1 MADSESPQTPPSSRD
16 GSHNETSEDLPLK
29 ITIKFT
35 PQNHTS
41 TVSFP
46 ADATLDELIVYCDE
60 LWPDYDWSQSK
71 VMLSS
76 RAPAGSKPP
85 KTLLRASEDG
95 ETPLSPYNAATLK
108 LLAQKHSDI
117 SALHAESTAAAS
129 ARARLAAA
137 RKAHRSHAHHSGR
150 RGVADVRRARDD
162 AAYTFHTVRPL
173 PYLPGPER
181 SLSLLQRLKDDA
193 GIRAAM
199 RKHKFSVGLL
209 TEMDPAAYT
218 EANHEGTTRIL
229 GLNRNGGEVIE
240 LRLRTDAGDG
250 YRDYNTIRK
259 TLCHELAHNVHGPH
273 DRNFWDLCHQIERE
287 VAAGDWRSGGRTVA
301 DEEFAPERPGHEEEE
316 EEVMDHGAW
325 TGGSYVL
332 GGGSGG
338 GSVAGAEP
346 QRPMDR
352 REILARAAEA
362 RMRNMANASAP
373 RDSSKSGSGSRSG
386 SPGGRQGSV

>member
-1 MADSESPQTPPSSRD
+1 MAGTDTAQPRAASSPVGDNHQEV
-16 GSHNETSEDLPLK
+16 NEELPVR

-35 PQNHTS
+35 PQDHTS
-41 TVSFP
+41 TLSF
-46 ADATLDELIVYCDE
+46 ADDATLDELIVRCDE
-60 LWPDYDWSQSK
+60 LWPEYDWSQAK

-76 RAPAGSKPP
+76 RPPAGGTKPP
-85 KTLLRASEDG
+85 KPLLRASEDG
-95 ETPLSPYNAATLK
+95 ETPLVPYSSTTLK
-108 LLAQKHSDI
+108 LLAQKRSDI
-117 SALHAESTAAAS
+117 SALHAESAAAA
-129 ARARLAAA
+129 ARARVLAA
-137 RKAHRSHAHHSGR
+137 RKARGRHVHHARAAGGNVS
-150 RGVADVRRARDD
+150 RARDD
-162 AAYTFHTVRPL
+162 AEYTFHTVRPL
-173 PYLPGPER
+173 PYLPRPER
-181 SLSLLQRLKDDA
+181 SLALLERLKDDA

-209 TEMDPAAYT
+209 TEMDPLAYT
-218 EANHEGTTRIL
+218 EANHEGTTRTL
-229 GLNRNGGEVIE
+229 GLNRNAGEVIE

-287 VAAGDWRSGGRTVA
+287 VAAGDWKSGGRTVA
-301 DEEFAPERPGHEEEE
+301 DAEFAPERPDEEEE

-332 GGGSGG
+332 GGGGG
-338 GSVAGAEP
+338 HLAVGEG

-362 RMRNMANASAP
+362 RMRNMANARAP
-373 RDSSKSGSGSRSG
+373 KDGSTSESR
-386 SPGGRQGSV
+386 RQGNGHGSA

>member
-1 MADSESPQTPPSSRD
+1 MAGTEPTQTPSSPRHD
-16 GSHNETSEDLPLK
+16 LHHDADEELPLK

-41 TVSFP
+41 TLSFA
-46 ADATLDELIVYCDE
+46 ADATLDELIVHCDE

-71 VMLSS
+71 LMLSS
-76 RAPAGSKPP
+76 RPPAGTKPP
-85 KTLLRASEDG
+85 KSLLRASEDG
-95 ETPLSPYNAATLK
+95 ETPLSPYNSTTLK
-108 LLAQKHSDI
+108 LLAQKRSDL
-117 SALHAESTAAAS
+117 SALQAESTAAAA
-129 ARARLAAA
+129 ARARVAAA
-137 RKAHRSHAHHSGR
+137 RKARHGHAHHGAR
-150 RGVADVRRARDD
+150 RGAGDVRRARDD

-181 SLSLLQRLKDDA
+181 SLALLERLKDDA

-199 RKHKFSVGLL
+199 RKHKFSVGML

-218 EANHEGTTRIL
+218 EADHEGTTRIL

-287 VAAGDWRSGGRTVA
+287 VAAGDWKSGGRTVA
-301 DEEFAPERPGHEEEE
+301 DEAFAPERPGREEEE
-316 EEVMDHGAW
+316 EDVMDHGAW

-338 GSVAGAEP
+338 VAGAEP

-362 RMRNMANASAP
+362 RMRSMANVSAP
-373 RDSSKSGSGSRSG
+373 KDSSKSGSGSESRG
-386 SPGGRQGSV
+386 NGQGSA

>member
-1 MADSESPQTPPSSRD
+1 MADTEPVDSPRPSSPRED
-16 GSHNETSEDLPLK
+16 GYHETDEDLPVK

-35 PQNHTS
+35 PQNYTS
-41 TVSFP
+41 TLSF
-46 ADATLDELIVYCDE
+46 AEDATLDELMIHCDE

-71 VMLSS
+71 LMLSS
-76 RAPAGSKPP
+76 RPSAGAKPP

-95 ETPLSPYNAATLK
+95 ETPLAPFNSTTLK
-108 LLAQKHSDI
+108 LLAQKRSDI
-117 SALHAESTAAAS
+117 SALHAESAAAA
-129 ARARLAAA
+129 ARARVAAA
-137 RKAHRSHAHHSGR
+137 RKARHHHTHHTR
-150 RGVADVRRARDD
+150 RGAGDVRRAQDD
-162 AAYTFHTVRPL
+162 ATYTFHTVRPL

-181 SLSLLQRLKDDA
+181 SLALLERLKDDA

-229 GLNRNGGEVIE
+229 GLNRNQGEVIE

-287 VAAGDWRSGGRTVA
+287 VATSDWKSGGRTVA
-301 DEEFAPERPGHEEEE
+301 DAEFAPERPGEDEEEIGDLGEGCGGEDE
-316 EEVMDHGAW
+316 EHG
-325 TGGSYVL
+325 
-332 GGGSGG
+332 
-338 GSVAGAEP
+338 EC
-346 QRPMDR
+346 
-352 REILARAAEA
+352 
-362 RMRNMANASAP
+362 
-373 RDSSKSGSGSRSG
+373 
-386 SPGGRQGSV
+386 